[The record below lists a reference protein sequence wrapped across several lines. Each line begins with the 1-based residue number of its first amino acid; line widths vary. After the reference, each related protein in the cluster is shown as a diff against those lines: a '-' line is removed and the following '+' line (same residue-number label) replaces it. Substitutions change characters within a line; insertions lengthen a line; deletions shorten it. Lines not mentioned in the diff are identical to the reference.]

1 MSRGVASWRIVLGL
15 AVLAALI
22 GFAALLS
29 GPYYRNWRLQRFLE
43 ETAYSAAATP
53 APELIGANIAEQ
65 AARLGIPVRSDQIR
79 VSRSDRG
86 LYLEARYIVRVDL
99 LLYTVDLHFRPSA
112 GVR

>member
-1 MSRGVASWRIVLGL
+1 M

-22 GFAALLS
+22 AFAALLS
-29 GPYYRNWRLQRFLE
+29 GPYYRNWRMQRFLE
-43 ETAYSAAATP
+43 ETAYSAEAATRP
-53 APELIGANIAEQ
+53 PELIGAGIAEQ
-65 AARLGIPVRSDQIR
+65 AARLGVPVRSEQIR